1 MHREG
6 SSNHPSYWGEG
17 RAGRRPSGADP
28 GAADSVVVEIQGHSM
43 AGVDEEDLFD
53 LAEPKGKHTRRS

>member
-1 MHREG
+1 MRREG

-28 GAADSVVVEIQGHSM
+28 GAADSVVVEIQGHST

-53 LAEPKGKHTRRS
+53 LAEPK